1 MIRADIRRLKD
12 MPPRYLMI
20 RFAFGAAIS
29 VIAGAVSIWAG
40 ARAGGLFLAFP
51 AILPAT
57 LTLIQKEESKR
68 KAKDDDKGATL
79 GGVGLVAF
87 AAVSYALL
95 PGHPA
100 WVALG
105 AAALAW
111 LAVSVGLFLLVYGR
125 RM

>member
-1 MIRADIRRLKD
+1 MIKADIGRLKEV
-12 MPPRYLMI
+12 PPRYLLI

-29 VIAGAVSIWAG
+29 VIAGAVSRGVG

-57 LTLIQKEESKR
+57 LTLIQKEHSKR
-68 KAKDDDKGATL
+68 KAKEDDKGATL
-79 GGVGLVAF
+79 GGVGLIAF

-95 PGHPA
+95 PGHSA
-100 WVALG
+100 WIALG

-111 LAVSVGLFLLVYGR
+111 LAVSIGLYVLVYGR
-125 RM
+125 RS